1 MERCPLRT
9 GSDRG
14 VTRRTVLAIS
24 ALAGTTAVAGCLG
37 NDEDDL
43 PEPITIEAGRICDN
57 CTMDIV
63 EYPGPV
69 GQSFYADPEALLGDG
84 EDRPAQFCSSLCTY
98 AFLFEHE
105 DDQEPDVVYLTDYST
120 VDYEIDTSGDEP
132 EISSHVEADDF
143 GPADALTL
151 IADSEVE
158 GAMGA
163 SIIGFSDA
171 DDAASFEAD
180 YGGDSY
186 EHDDVTRELIMS
198 LM

>member
-1 MERCPLRT
+1 MARRLT
-9 GSDRG
+9 GAESNRG
-14 VTRRTVLAIS
+14 VTRRTVLAVS
-24 ALAGTTAVAGCLG
+24 ALAGTTAVAGCLTG
-37 NDEDDL
+37 DGDDV
-43 PEPITIEAGRICDN
+43 PAPITIEAGRLCDN

-63 EYPGPV
+63 DYPGPV
-69 GQSFYADPEALLGDG
+69 GQSFYDDPEALLDDA

-105 DDQEPDVVYLTDYST
+105 DEQEPDVVYLTDYST
-120 VDYEIDTSGDEP
+120 VEYEIDTGGDEP
-132 EISSHVEADDF
+132 EISSHVDADDF
-143 GPADALTL
+143 GRADDLTL
-151 IADSEVE
+151 IADSGVE

-171 DDAASFEAD
+171 DDAAAFAAD

-186 EHDDVTRELIMS
+186 EHGEVSQELIMS

>member
-1 MERCPLRT
+1 MEKRLRET

-14 VTRRTVLAIS
+14 LTRRTVLAVS
-24 ALAGTTAVAGCLG
+24 ALAGTTAVAGCLTG
-37 NDEDDL
+37 DDDDV
-43 PEPITIEAGRICDN
+43 PEPITIEAGQICDN

-63 EYPGPV
+63 DYPGPV
-69 GQSFYADPEALLGDG
+69 GQSFYDDPEALLDDA

-105 DDQEPDVVYLTDYST
+105 DDQEPEVVYLTDYST
-120 VDYEIDTSGDEP
+120 IDYEIDTGGDEP
-132 EISSHVEADDF
+132 EISSHVDADDF
-143 GPADALTL
+143 GQADDLTL
-151 IADSEVE
+151 IVDSEVE

-171 DDAASFEAD
+171 DEAAAFESD

-186 EHDDVTRELIMS
+186 EHEDVSQDLLMS